1 MNHGEYVLDLL
12 RKVPKT
18 EKTIVLIRHSH
29 RISFQGIPDHRR
41 EGIAITPEGAL
52 MARAFGEALAQIVPD
67 KRILLGHT
75 PAKRCRMTA
84 ESIGCG
90 YASMDRVRILG
101 CRPEVGSVV
110 ADPDNYIRLR
120 EELGWR
126 DLIRKWLNEE
136 LPEKTLENPR
146 AYCDRTLAGLVT
158 FTEMNPDDLMIVI
171 AHDVT
176 IFPILSRVFKK
187 TKTSLEFLNGI
198 VITGSPPTFEI
209 RYEDGDDSLTAA
221 WSGP

>member
-1 MNHGEYVLDLL
+1 MNHGKYVLDLF

-18 EKTIVLIRHSH
+18 EKTIILMRHSH
-29 RISFQGIPDHRR
+29 RRSFQGIPDHLR
-41 EGIAITPEGAL
+41 EGIAITPEGAV
-52 MARAFGEALAQIVPD
+52 MARAFGESLAQIVPN

-110 ADPDNYIRLR
+110 ADPDHYIRLR
-120 EELGWR
+120 EELGWQ
-126 DLIRKWLNEE
+126 DLIRKWLNGEIPEE
-136 LPEKTLENPR
+136 TLENPR
-146 AYCDRTLAGLVT
+146 TYCDKTLAGLVS
-158 FTEMNPDDLMIVI
+158 FSEMNSDDLMVVI

-176 IFPILSRVFKK
+176 IFPIISSVFKT
-187 TKTSLEFLNGI
+187 TKTSLEFLNGL
-198 VITGSPPTFEI
+198 VITGSPPDFEI
-209 RYEDGDDSLTAA
+209 RYDDADHSLKAA
-221 WSGP
+221 WSTP